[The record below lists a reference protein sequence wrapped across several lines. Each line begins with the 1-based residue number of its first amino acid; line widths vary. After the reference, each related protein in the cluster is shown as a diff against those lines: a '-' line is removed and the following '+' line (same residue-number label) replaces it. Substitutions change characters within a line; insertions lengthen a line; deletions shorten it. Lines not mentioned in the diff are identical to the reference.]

1 MNVDGDYDVVIIGG
15 GPAGCAAAI
24 ALRRHRPSLR
34 VGIIEKQATAGR
46 PLHIGETLPPASV
59 GLLRQ
64 LDLWSGFQQQ
74 GFRPAHGTRC
84 CWGSS
89 AAQGNDYL
97 FQALGQGWHLDRR
110 RFDRWLFEEARERG
124 VDDLA
129 PYTLSSP
136 PVYHEGA
143 GGHWRIRLPDNDR
156 QTIRAGFLIDASGRS
171 AVLAR
176 QLGAK
181 RRAHDRLVAYYA
193 YLPATASIDTA
204 TWVEAVEAG
213 WWYSAPLP
221 DGRII
226 VALMSD
232 SDIGRRGRFNRVR
245 SWRARL
251 AASDRTRRR
260 VADTADEP
268 AIQVAAAHSQS
279 LDKCVGRRWLAVAD
293 AACCFDPLSSLGLF
307 KALRNGLL
315 AAYAVGD
322 VFGDVLNNPRPGR
335 RPELHPG
342 LRKYQALIRAEFSHY
357 QQTRS
362 AYYGLERRFGH
373 HPFWQRRI
381 EPAIQPLAPASFIIS
396 RENRP

>member
-34 VGIIEKQATAGR
+34 VAIIEKQATTGR

-64 LDLWSGFQQQ
+64 LDLWSGFRQQ

-84 CWGSS
+84 CWGSN

-110 RFDRWLFEEARERG
+110 RFDRWLIEQARERG

-129 PYTLSSP
+129 PCTLSSA
-136 PVYHEGA
+136 PVYDESD
-143 GGHWRIRLPDNDR
+143 GGHWRIRLRDDGAKQIGAR
-156 QTIRAGFLIDASGRS
+156 FLIDATGRS

-181 RRAHDRLVAYYA
+181 RRAHDRLVAYYV

-226 VALMSD
+226 IALMSD
-232 SDIGRRGRFNRVR
+232 SDIGRRGRFNQAR
-245 SWRARL
+245 SWCAQL

-260 VADTADEP
+260 VADSADEP
-268 AIQVAAAHSQS
+268 EIQVAAAHSQS
-279 LDKCVGRRWLAVAD
+279 LDRCAGRRWLAVSD

-315 AAYAVGD
+315 AAWAIGD
-322 VFGDVLNNPRPGR
+322 VFDHCYNNR
-335 RPELHPG
+335 HPG
-342 LRKYQALIRAEFSHY
+342 PIHPALRKYQALIRSEFEHY
-357 QQTRS
+357 QHTRKR
-362 AYYGLERRFGH
+362 YYDMEQRFDR
-373 HPFWQRRI
+373 HPFWRRRNTT
-381 EPAIQPLAPASFIIS
+381 EAAVPLTVAHATVG
-396 RENRP
+396 